1 MQTILITG
9 GTGMVGTALRE
20 LLLERGYEVILL
32 SRQEHSRKL
41 PSGDHLRI
49 AHWDIKKQ
57 EIAEEAVAAADFII
71 HLAGEGIAE
80 KRWTIARKKEILES
94 RTQGSALIYRALLRQ
109 PNRIKA
115 IISASAIGYYG
126 GDDDKI
132 FRETDTPA
140 DSFLGDTCAQW
151 EKSVLQ
157 MQEIAKRVVIL
168 RLGIVLSKDGG
179 LLKKWMLPLRYGFA
193 GIPGNGE
200 QWISWIH
207 LRDVCRLFYTAVAN
221 ERMQGVYN
229 AVAPFPV
236 TIKELVISMAKAMK
250 GKNYL
255 PVYLPS
261 SLLELWRG
269 EMSSE
274 LLKSC
279 RASLEKLSATGFQ
292 FSFPT
297 IQSSMEE
304 IFKRR

>member
-9 GTGMVGTALRE
+9 GTGLVGTALRE
-20 LLLERGYEVILL
+20 LLLERGYKVILL
-32 SRQEHSRKL
+32 SRQEHPRRL
-41 PSGDHLRI
+41 PSGDHLRV
-49 AHWDIKKQ
+49 ARWDIKKQ
-57 EIAEEAVAAADFII
+57 EIAEEAVAGADFII
-71 HLAGEGIAE
+71 LLAGEGIGD
-80 KRWTIARKKEILES
+80 KRWTNARKKEILES
-94 RTQGSALIYRALLRQ
+94 RTGGNALIYHALQRQ
-109 PNRIKA
+109 PNRVKA
-115 IISASAIGYYG
+115 VISASAIGYYG
-126 GDDDKI
+126 GSDDKI
-132 FRETDTPA
+132 FRETDAPA

-200 QWISWIH
+200 QWMSWIH
-207 LRDVCRLFYTAVAN
+207 VRDVCRLFYTAVAS

-236 TIKELVISMAKAMK
+236 STKELVISMAKAMK

-255 PVYLPS
+255 PVHVPS

-269 EMSSE
+269 EMSGE

-279 RASLEKLSATGFQ
+279 RVSPEKLGFTGFQ
-292 FSFPT
+292 FSYPT
-297 IQSSMEE
+297 VQSAMEE